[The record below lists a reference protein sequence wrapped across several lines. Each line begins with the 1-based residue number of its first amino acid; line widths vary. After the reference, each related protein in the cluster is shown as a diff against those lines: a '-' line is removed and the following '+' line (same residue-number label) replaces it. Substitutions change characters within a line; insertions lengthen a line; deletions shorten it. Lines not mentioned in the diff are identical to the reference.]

1 MRDPASAEF
10 RNENIRTLWT
20 AGGKRVRLYCAE
32 VNGANA
38 YGGKTGFLPLRYII
52 STKNTKGSYDFA
64 LSSDPLWI
72 EEEMTNDHYLDCVRS
87 DTQRGDSQFEQA
99 FIGDF
104 DRNMV
109 DKEEPVLSQDVA
121 PEER

>member
-87 DTQRGDSQFEQA
+87 DTQRDDSQFEQA